1 MVPYRTNKFQPKSK
15 PCVFLGYS
23 LTQHAF
29 KCLDLHTGKLY
40 HSRHVTFDENQFP
53 FSHSKPPISTD
64 PLSTCLTVTPP
75 SPVPP
80 VAIAPSTTAPVTPAL
95 PPAMTSVSSSPSPG
109 MPSLAH
115 SNNSTNSASSF
126 PVDPPPPTRTHH
138 MVTRAQNNIFCPKQ
152 LSVTTKHPLV
162 SPLAPT
168 CVSQALKDP
177 RWRKAMADE
186 FTALISHGTW
196 ELVPK
201 SSAPNLIGCKWVFRI
216 KRNPDGTV
224 DRFKARLVAKG
235 FNQRPGVDYTET
247 FSPVIKPTTIRLILS
262 LALSNGWSLK
272 QIDVNNAFLHGQLT
286 EQVFMQQP
294 AGFIDANFPHH
305 VCSLK
310 KSLYGLKQAPR
321 AWFNALCSGL
331 IELGFF
337 NSKSDSSLFIYN
349 RDGILFYILVYVD
362 DLILTGNNAKFM
374 QHVVCSLGEKFSL
387 KELNDLH
394 YFLGVE
400 VIPAKQGLFLSQN
413 RYVHDLLTTLKM
425 DGAKEVHT
433 PMSASAK
440 LLLDDGSA
448 NCDAMEFRR
457 TIGSLQYLSLTR
469 PDLCFAVNRLAQ
481 FMHKPTV
488 THWQHVKRLLR
499 YVKQTIHFG
508 LLLRRQTNPVIRG
521 FSDADWGGDLD
532 DRKSTTA
539 YIIFLGDN
547 PISWRT
553 RKQKAVARSSTEAE
567 YRALAT
573 AASDI
578 AWIQSLL
585 DELGIQ
591 IREPPTLLCD
601 NVGATQLSLNP
612 VMHSRMKHIAID
624 LHFVRDFVRKGKLRV
639 AHVHT
644 DD

>member
-1 MVPYRTNKFQPKSK
+1 MSTALLCPGQNSS
-15 PCVFLGYS
+15 FLPES
-23 LTQHAF
+23 
-29 KCLDLHTGKLY
+29 KLY

-53 FSHSKPPISTD
+53 FSHSKPPVSTD
-64 PLSTCLTVTPP
+64 PPSTCLTVTPP

-80 VAIAPSTTAPVTPAL
+80 VAIAPSTTTPITPAL
-95 PPAMTSVSSSPSPG
+95 PPVTTSVSSSPSPG

-115 SNNSTNSASSF
+115 SNNSTHSASSI

-138 MVTRAQNNIFCPKQ
+138 MVTTTQNNIFCPKQ

-162 SPLAPT
+162 SPSAPT
-168 CVSQALKDP
+168 CFSQALKDP

-196 ELVPK
+196 EL
-201 SSAPNLIGCKWVFRI
+201 
-216 KRNPDGTV
+216 
-224 DRFKARLVAKG
+224 
-235 FNQRPGVDYTET
+235 
-247 FSPVIKPTTIRLILS
+247 
-262 LALSNGWSLK
+262 
-272 QIDVNNAFLHGQLT
+272 
-286 EQVFMQQP
+286 
-294 AGFIDANFPHH
+294 
-305 VCSLK
+305 
-310 KSLYGLKQAPR
+310 
-321 AWFNALCSGL
+321 
-331 IELGFF
+331 
-337 NSKSDSSLFIYN
+337 
-349 RDGILFYILVYVD
+349 
-362 DLILTGNNAKFM
+362 
-374 QHVVCSLGEKFSL
+374 
-387 KELNDLH
+387 ELNDLH

-400 VIPAKQGLFLSQN
+400 VIPTKQGLFLSQN
-413 RYVHDLLTTLKM
+413 RYVHDLLTILKM

-448 NCDAMEFRR
+448 NCDAMEFRS

-469 PDLCFAVNRLAQ
+469 PDLCFAVNCLAQ

-488 THWQHVKRLLR
+488 THWQHVKR
-499 YVKQTIHFG
+499 
-508 LLLRRQTNPVIRG
+508 LLRRQTNPVIRG

-547 PISWRT
+547 PINWRT

-591 IREPPTLLCD
+591 NREPPTLLCD

-624 LHFVRDFVRKGKLRV
+624 LHFVHDFVRKGKLRV

-644 DD
+644 DDQLADLLTKPLARSRFTSLRDKINVADGTSILRGRNKLRGSMSVSVKFIRHPHPRKFSTTAMMKRLETWPGSPHGLSLRKEWTSLFVLIDVLKMARAYGNKQTSSNRVLVICRLRTRLDAQTILMMLFTSFLLAKKRGWHDEDDESGL